1 MTELQPLLKME
12 KISKNFPGVRALDE
26 VDLEVYEGEVLA
38 LVGENGAGKTTL
50 MEILNPH
57 PAPTGFYKQDSGRI
71 FLKGK
76 EIHPRNPSDA
86 RSMGISFIHQHF
98 NLAPNLTVAENIFL
112 GREPTK
118 LGLIVNRDLMRHKTK
133 EILDTLG
140 VDMSPD
146 AFVDDLGVA
155 QRQIVEIAK
164 ALSYESSLIIMDEP
178 TSVLD
183 HDETE
188 CLFDIIRKLKSRDI
202 SIIFITHRL
211 EEVFNIADRIVV
223 LRDGKRI
230 GELKV
235 REANINTVVK
245 MMVGRELII
254 FPKLPASIGEVI
266 LEVKGLS
273 RGNNVRDI
281 NFKLHKGEILGIAGM
296 MGAGRTEM
304 ARVLFGID
312 KKDSGQVY
320 INNIKVEIKSP
331 EDALKAGLGMVPED
345 RQLQGLILLMA
356 VKENITLSSLRS
368 ISQWGVIKKS
378 KEREISNYYV
388 DKLGIQTP
396 DIDSPVKGLSGGNQ
410 QKVVLAKWL
419 TLNPKILIL
428 DEPTRGIDV
437 GAKTDVHSLVSE
449 IAQQGIGIIMISSE
463 MPEIL
468 GMSDRI
474 IVMADGR
481 ITNEFTREEADQE
494 KIMNYAVLR
503 DKLLKHKSA

>member
-1 MTELQPLLKME
+1 MNKLQPLLKME
-12 KISKNFPGVRALDE
+12 KISKSFPGIRALDE

-57 PAPTGFYKQDSGRI
+57 PAPTGFYRQDTGRI
-71 FLKGK
+71 FLKGR

-86 RSMGISFIHQHF
+86 RNMGISFIHQHF

-112 GREPTK
+112 GREPTRTSF
-118 LGLIVNRDLMRHKTK
+118 LRIVDKKSMQRKT
-133 EILDTLG
+133 EELLNTLG
-140 VDMSPD
+140 VHMLPD
-146 AFVDDLGVA
+146 ALIGNLGVA

-164 ALSYESSLIIMDEP
+164 ALSYDSSLIIMDEP
-178 TSVLD
+178 TSVLNR
-183 HDETE
+183 DESGR
-188 CLFDIIRKLKSRDI
+188 LFDIIRKLKSRGI

-223 LRDGKRI
+223 LRDGKRV
-230 GELKV
+230 GELKAK
-235 REANINTVVK
+235 EANMDTVIK
-245 MMVGRELII
+245 MMVGRELLM
-254 FPKLPASIGEVI
+254 FPKQPACIGNVI

-273 RGNNVRDI
+273 RGDNVRDI
-281 NFKLHKGEILGIAGM
+281 SFKLHKGEILGVAGM

-312 KKDSGQVY
+312 KKDSG
-320 INNIKVEIKSP
+320 KVFIDNEEIKINSP
-331 EDALKAGLGMVPED
+331 EDSLRARIGLVPED
-345 RQLQGLILLMA
+345 RQLQGLILSMT
-356 VKENITLSSLRS
+356 VRENITLPNLHN
-368 ISQWGVIKKS
+368 ISKCGMINKS
-378 KEREISNYYV
+378 REREISHHYI
-388 DKLGIQTP
+388 DKLSIQTTSM
-396 DIDSPVKGLSGGNQ
+396 DSPVKGLSGGNQ

-419 TLNPKILIL
+419 MLNPRVLIL

-437 GAKTDVHSLVSE
+437 GAKMDVHALISE

-481 ITNEFTREEADQE
+481 ITGEFTQEEFDQE
-494 KIMNYAVLR
+494 KIMNYAVLNTR
-503 DKLLKHKSA
+503 TE

>member
-1 MTELQPLLKME
+1 MLRMNDLQSLLKME
-12 KISKNFPGVRALDE
+12 KISKSFPGVLALDE
-26 VDLEVYEGEVLA
+26 VDLEVYKGEVLA

-76 EIHPRNPSDA
+76 EIYPKNPGDA

-112 GREPTK
+112 GREPTRFSVLK
-118 LGLIVNRDLMRHKTK
+118 IVNKDLMLRKTS
-133 EILDTLG
+133 EILDELG
-140 VDMSPD
+140 ADISPD
-146 AFVDDLGVA
+146 ALVGSLGVA
-155 QRQIVEIAK
+155 QRQIIEIAK
-164 ALSYESSLIIMDEP
+164 ALSYDSSLIIMDEP

-183 HDETE
+183 RDETGR
-188 CLFDIIRKLKSRDI
+188 LFDIVRKLKSRGI

-211 EEVFNIADRIVV
+211 EEVFDIADRIVV

-230 GELKV
+230 GELKAK
-235 REANINTVVK
+235 EANIDTVVK
-245 MMVGRELII
+245 MMVGRELIT
-254 FPKLPASIGEVI
+254 FPKQPVSIGEVI

-273 RGNNVRDI
+273 RGDNVRDI
-281 NFKLHKGEILGIAGM
+281 SFKLHKGEILGIAGM
-296 MGAGRTEM
+296 VGAGRTEM
-304 ARVLFGID
+304 ARTLFGID
-312 KKDSGQVY
+312 KKDSGQ
-320 INNIKVEIKSP
+320 IFIDSREIKIGSP
-331 EDALKAGLGMVPED
+331 EDALKAGLGLVPED
-345 RQLQGLILLMA
+345 RQLQGLILLMT
-356 VKENITLSSLRS
+356 VRENITLSSLRS
-368 ISQWGVIKKS
+368 ISRWGMINKS
-378 KEREISNYYV
+378 KEREVSHYYV
-388 DKLGIQTP
+388 GKLSIQTP

-419 TLNPKILIL
+419 TLNPKVLIL

-437 GAKTDVHSLVSE
+437 GTKMDVHALISE
-449 IAQQGIGIIMISSE
+449 IAQQGIGIILISSE

-481 ITNEFTREEADQE
+481 ITGEFTREEADQE
-494 KIMNYAVLR
+494 KIMSCAI
-503 DKLLKHKSA
+503 